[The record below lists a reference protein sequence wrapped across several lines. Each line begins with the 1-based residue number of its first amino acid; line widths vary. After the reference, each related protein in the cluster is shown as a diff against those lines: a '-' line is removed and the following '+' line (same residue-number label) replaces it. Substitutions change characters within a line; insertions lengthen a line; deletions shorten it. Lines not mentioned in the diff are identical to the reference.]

1 MLKDCDHVSQIKI
14 GASKPKTRADARRN
28 RERIFVAARACF
40 ADESKVYGM
49 EDIARRAGVG
59 VGTLYRAF
67 GNRAGLAEA
76 VFRDM
81 LDVLADAAADLADSS
96 SPWAALQVWL
106 DAYIDQLIS
115 KRSIM
120 RELQPLFDQ
129 DPHLTEESGRL
140 ASEALD
146 IVLARA
152 KSADLVRADVHP
164 NDILQLVNGIVRAG
178 SNDRERIA
186 AMLTI
191 ILEGVRGS
199 KVAPS
204 PV

>member
-1 MLKDCDHVSQIKI
+1 M
-14 GASKPKTRADARRN
+14 
-28 RERIFVAARACF
+28 AAKACF
-40 ADESKVYGM
+40 ADESKIYGM
-49 EDIARRAGVG
+49 EDIARAAGVG

-81 LDVLADAAADLADSS
+81 LDELADVAADLADSPD
-96 SPWAALQVWL
+96 PWTALQVWL

-140 ASEALD
+140 ASEALN
-146 IVLARA
+146 IVLTQA
-152 KSADLVRADVHP
+152 KAAHFVRADVHP

-191 ILEGVRGS
+191 ILDGVRDS
-199 KVAPS
+199 KAPS
-204 PV
+204 SPT